1 MPLLFSKTNP
11 LEDLNMPILR
21 SLFLAA
27 SLAFVSTFAVAADI
41 PPPPSMA
48 VKSYVLLDVNS
59 NRFIAEQGA
68 DMRVEPASLTKV
80 MTAYLTFKALKN
92 GHLQPD
98 QQVPVSTAAWKAE
111 GSRMFIEPNRPVTV
125 EELVHGVIIQSG
137 NDASIALAEA
147 VAGSEEVFAQLMNQE
162 AKRLGMQNSNFMNA
176 TGLPDPD
183 HYTTA
188 HDLAILAA
196 ALIQDYPEQYQRLYS
211 VKEYTYNNITQPN
224 RNLLLWR
231 DPHVDG
237 IKTGHTKAAGYCLM
251 TSAKRGDMRLIS
263 VVLGATSENARAAE
277 SQKLL
282 NYGFQFYE
290 SQLIY
295 KASTAI
301 SELKVW
307 KGKDNTLAATVAE
320 DLYITLPKG
329 EYGRV
334 KATLTTQQ
342 PLIAPI
348 KAGQE
353 VGTIEFTLDGKV
365 IDSQKLVASRDVGI
379 AGFFGR
385 LWDTIRLWFV

>member
-1 MPLLFSKTNP
+1 MPTLKSLLV
-11 LEDLNMPILR
+11 
-21 SLFLAA
+21 AA
-27 SLAFVSTFAVAADI
+27 SLLITPFLALANDI

-48 VKSYVLLDVNS
+48 VKSYVLLDMNS
-59 NRFIAEQGA
+59 NNFIAGNGA
-68 DMRVEPASLTKV
+68 DARVEPASLTKV
-80 MTAYLTFKALKN
+80 MTAYLVFKALEK
-92 GHLQPD
+92 GHLKAD
-98 QQVPVSTAAWKAE
+98 QVVPVSTYAWKAE

-125 EELVHGVIIQSG
+125 EELIHGVIIQSG

-147 VAGSEEVFAQLMNQE
+147 VAGSEEVFVQLMNQE
-162 AKRLGMQNSNFMNA
+162 AKRIGMNSTNFMNA

-188 HDLAILAA
+188 HDLALLAA
-196 ALIQDYPEQYQRLYS
+196 ALIRDHPEQYKRLYS

-237 IKTGHTKAAGYCLM
+237 IKTGHTQSAGYCLM
-251 TSAKRGDMRLIS
+251 TSAKREDTRLIS
-263 VVLGATSENARAAE
+263 VVLGATSENARATE

-290 SQLIY
+290 SHKVY
-295 KASTAI
+295 KAGQAI
-301 SELKVW
+301 NQIKVW
-307 KGKDNTLAATVAE
+307 KGKDNVLASTVAE

-334 KATLTTQQ
+334 KATLTSQQ

-348 KAGQE
+348 NAGQE

-365 IDSQKLVASRDVGI
+365 IDTQKLVASKSVAI

>member
-1 MPLLFSKTNP
+1 MSLLK
-11 LEDLNMPILR
+11 

-27 SLAFVSTFAVAADI
+27 SLAFASTIAVAADI

-59 NRFIAEQGA
+59 NRFIAEENA
-68 DMRVEPASLTKV
+68 AMRVEPASLTKV

-98 QQVPVSTAAWKAE
+98 QQIPVSTYAWKAE

-125 EELVHGVIIQSG
+125 EELIHGVIIQSG

-147 VAGSEEVFAQLMNQE
+147 IGGSEEVFAQLMNQE
-162 AKRLGMQNSNFMNA
+162 AKRLGMNNSNFMNS

-211 VKEYTYNNITQPN
+211 MKEYTYNNITQPN

-290 SQLIY
+290 SQLVY
-295 KASTAI
+295 KAGAAI

-329 EYGRV
+329 EYSRV

-353 VGTIEFTLDGKV
+353 VGTIEFVLDGKV
-365 IDSQKLVASRDVGI
+365 IDSQKLVAAKDVGI

>member
-1 MPLLFSKTNP
+1 MS
-11 LEDLNMPILR
+11 ILK

-27 SLAFVSTFAVAADI
+27 SLAFASTIAVAADI

-68 DMRVEPASLTKV
+68 EMRVEPASLTKV

-125 EELVHGVIIQSG
+125 EELIHGVIIQSG

-147 VAGSEEVFAQLMNQE
+147 IAGSEEVFAQLMNQE
-162 AKRLGMQNSNFMNA
+162 AKRLGMQNSNFMNS

-263 VVLGATSENARAAE
+263 VILGATSENARAAE

-290 SQLIY
+290 SQLVY
-295 KASTAI
+295 KAGAAI

-307 KGKDNTLAATVAE
+307 KGKDNMLAATVAE

-329 EYGRV
+329 EYSRV
-334 KATLTTQQ
+334 KATLTSQQ

-365 IDSQKLVASRDVGI
+365 IDSQKLAASKDVGI

-385 LWDTIRLWFV
+385 LWDTIRLWFI

>member
-1 MPLLFSKTNP
+1 MSLLK
-11 LEDLNMPILR
+11 

-27 SLAFVSTFAVAADI
+27 SLALASTIAVAADI
-41 PPPPSMA
+41 PPPPSVA

-98 QQVPVSTAAWKAE
+98 QQVPVSTYAWKAE

-125 EELVHGVIIQSG
+125 EELIHGLIVQSG

-147 VAGSEEVFAQLMNQE
+147 IAGSEEVFAQLMNQE
-162 AKRLGMQNSNFMNA
+162 AKRLGMNNTNFMNA
-176 TGLPDPD
+176 NGLPDPD

-211 VKEYTYNNITQPN
+211 MKEYTYNKITQPN

-290 SQLIY
+290 SQLVY
-295 KASTAI
+295 KAGDAI

-329 EYGRV
+329 EYSRV
-334 KATLTTQQ
+334 KATLTSQQ

-353 VGTIEFTLDGKV
+353 VGTIEFTLDDKV
-365 IDSQKLVASRDVGI
+365 IDSQKLVAAKDVGI

>member
-1 MPLLFSKTNP
+1 MS
-11 LEDLNMPILR
+11 ILK

-27 SLAFVSTFAVAADI
+27 SLAFVSTIAVAADI

-59 NRFIAEQGA
+59 NRFIAEESA
-68 DMRVEPASLTKV
+68 EMRVEPASLTKV
-80 MTAYLTFKALKN
+80 MTAYLAFKALKN
-92 GHLQPD
+92 GHLQQD
-98 QQVPVSTAAWKAE
+98 QQIPVSTYAWKAE

-125 EELVHGVIIQSG
+125 EELIHGVIIQSG

-147 VAGSEEVFAQLMNQE
+147 IGGSEEVFAQLMNQE
-162 AKRLGMQNSNFMNA
+162 AKRLGMKNSNFMNS

-290 SQLIY
+290 SQLVY
-295 KASTAI
+295 KAGAAI

-307 KGKDNTLAATVAE
+307 KGKDNILAATVAE
-320 DLYITLPKG
+320 NLYITLPKG
-329 EYGRV
+329 EYSRV

-353 VGTIEFTLDGKV
+353 VGTIEFALDGKV
-365 IDSQKLVASRDVGI
+365 IDSQKLVASKDVGI

-385 LWDTIRLWFV
+385 LWDTIRLWFL

>member
-1 MPLLFSKTNP
+1 MS
-11 LEDLNMPILR
+11 ILK

-27 SLAFVSTFAVAADI
+27 SLAFASTIAVAADI

-68 DMRVEPASLTKV
+68 ETRVEPASLTKV

-92 GHLQPD
+92 SHLKPD

-125 EELVHGVIIQSG
+125 EELIHGVIIQSG

-147 VAGSEEVFAQLMNQE
+147 IAGSEEVFAQLMNQE
-162 AKRLGMQNSNFMNA
+162 AKRLGMQNTNFMNA

-290 SQLIY
+290 SQLVY
-295 KASTAI
+295 KAGAAI

-329 EYGRV
+329 EYSRV
-334 KATLTTQQ
+334 KATLTSQQ

-365 IDSQKLVASRDVGI
+365 IDSQKLVAAKDVGI

>member
-1 MPLLFSKTNP
+1 MSLLK
-11 LEDLNMPILR
+11 

-27 SLAFVSTFAVAADI
+27 SLIFASTIVVAADI

-59 NRFIAEQGA
+59 NRFIAEENA
-68 DMRVEPASLTKV
+68 TMRVEPASLTKV

-98 QQVPVSTAAWKAE
+98 QQIPVSTYAWKAE

-125 EELVHGVIIQSG
+125 EELIHGVIIQSG

-147 VAGSEEVFAQLMNQE
+147 IGGSEEVFAQLMNQE
-162 AKRLGMQNSNFMNA
+162 AKRLGMNNTNFMNS

-188 HDLAILAA
+188 HDLATLAA

-211 VKEYTYNNITQPN
+211 MKEYTYNNITQPN

-290 SQLIY
+290 SQLVY
-295 KASTAI
+295 KAGAAI

-320 DLYITLPKG
+320 NLYITLPKG
-329 EYGRV
+329 EYSRV
-334 KATLTTQQ
+334 KATLTSQQ

-353 VGTIEFTLDGKV
+353 VGTIEFVLDGKV
-365 IDSQKLVASRDVGI
+365 IDSQKLVASKDVGI

>member
-1 MPLLFSKTNP
+1 MPSWFSKISP
-11 LEDLNMPILR
+11 FKDLNMPTLR
-21 SLFLAA
+21 SLLLAA
-27 SLAFVSTFAVAADI
+27 SLFFNTSFAIAADV
-41 PPPPSMA
+41 PPPPNMA
-48 VKSYVLLDVNS
+48 VKSYALLDINS
-59 NRFIAEQGA
+59 DRFIAEQDA

-80 MTAYLTFKALKN
+80 MTAYLTFKALQN
-92 GHLQPD
+92 NHLKPD
-98 QQVPVSTAAWKAE
+98 QQVPVSTYAWKAE

-125 EELVHGVIIQSG
+125 EELLHGVIVQSG

-147 VAGSEEVFAQLMNQE
+147 IAGSEEVFTQLMNQE
-162 AKRLGMQNSNFMNA
+162 AKRLGMHNTNFKNS

-188 HDLAILAA
+188 RDLAVLAS
-196 ALIQDYPEQYQRLYS
+196 ALIRDFPEQYRRLYS

-290 SQLIY
+290 SQLVY
-295 KASTAI
+295 KVGDAI
-301 SELKVW
+301 SQFKVW
-307 KGKDNTLAATVAE
+307 KGKENTLAATVAE
-320 DLYITLPKG
+320 DLFITLPKG
-329 EYGRV
+329 EYSRV
-334 KATLTTQQ
+334 KATLTSRQ

-353 VGTIEFTLDGKV
+353 IGTIEFTLDGKV
-365 IDSQKLVASRDVGI
+365 IDSQKLVASKDVSI

>member
-1 MPLLFSKTNP
+1 MSISRSLLLAIFLLFTAS
-11 LEDLNMPILR
+11 
-21 SLFLAA
+21 AA
-27 SLAFVSTFAVAADI
+27 LAADI

-80 MTAYLTFKALKN
+80 MTAYLTFKALQN
-92 GHLQPD
+92 QHLQPD
-98 QQVPVSTAAWKAE
+98 QQVPVSTYAWKAE
-111 GSRMFIEPNRPVTV
+111 GSRMFIEPKRPVTV
-125 EELVHGVIIQSG
+125 DELIHGVIIQSG

-147 VAGSEEVFAQLMNQE
+147 IAGSEEVFAQLMNQE
-162 AKRLGMQNSNFMNA
+162 AKRLGMHNTNFMNS

-263 VVLGATSENARAAE
+263 VVLGAASENARAAE

-290 SQLIY
+290 SQLVY
-295 KASTAI
+295 KVGDAI
-301 SELKVW
+301 SQFKVW
-307 KGKDNTLAATVAE
+307 KGKDNMLAATVAE
-320 DLYITLPKG
+320 NLYITLPKG
-329 EYGRV
+329 EYSRV
-334 KATLTTQQ
+334 KATLTSQQ
-342 PLIAPI
+342 PLVAPI

-353 VGTIEFTLDGKV
+353 IGTIEFTLDDKV
-365 IDSQKLVASRDVGI
+365 IDSQKLVASKDVNI

>member
-1 MPLLFSKTNP
+1 MS
-11 LEDLNMPILR
+11 ILK

-27 SLAFVSTFAVAADI
+27 SLAFVSTIAVAADI

-59 NRFIAEQGA
+59 NRFIAEENA
-68 DMRVEPASLTKV
+68 AMRVEPASLTKV

-98 QQVPVSTAAWKAE
+98 QQVPVSTYAWKAE

-125 EELVHGVIIQSG
+125 EELIHGVIIQSG

-147 VAGSEEVFAQLMNQE
+147 IGGSEEVFAQLMNQE
-162 AKRLGMQNSNFMNA
+162 AKRLGMNNSNFMNS

-211 VKEYTYNNITQPN
+211 MKEYTYNNITQPN

-290 SQLIY
+290 SQLVY
-295 KASTAI
+295 KAGAAI

-329 EYGRV
+329 EYSRV

-353 VGTIEFTLDGKV
+353 VGTIEFALDGKV
-365 IDSQKLVASRDVGI
+365 IDSQKLVAAKDVGI

>member
-1 MPLLFSKTNP
+1 MS
-11 LEDLNMPILR
+11 ILK

-27 SLAFVSTFAVAADI
+27 SLAFASTIAVAADI

-59 NRFIAEQGA
+59 NRFIAEENA
-68 DMRVEPASLTKV
+68 AMRVEPASLTKV

-98 QQVPVSTAAWKAE
+98 QQVPVSTYAWKAE

-125 EELVHGVIIQSG
+125 EELIHGVIIQSG

-147 VAGSEEVFAQLMNQE
+147 IGGSEEVFAQLMNQE
-162 AKRLGMQNSNFMNA
+162 AKRLGMNNSNFMNS

-290 SQLIY
+290 SQLVY
-295 KASTAI
+295 KAGAAI

-307 KGKDNTLAATVAE
+307 KGKDNTLAAMVAE

-329 EYGRV
+329 EYSRV

-353 VGTIEFTLDGKV
+353 VGTIEFALDGKV
-365 IDSQKLVASRDVGI
+365 IDSQKLVASKDVGI

-385 LWDTIRLWFV
+385 LWDTIRLWFI

>member
-1 MPLLFSKTNP
+1 
-11 LEDLNMPILR
+11 
-21 SLFLAA
+21 
-27 SLAFVSTFAVAADI
+27 
-41 PPPPSMA
+41 
-48 VKSYVLLDVNS
+48 
-59 NRFIAEQGA
+59 
-68 DMRVEPASLTKV
+68 MRVEPASLTKV
-80 MTAYLTFKALKN
+80 MTAYLTFKALQN
-92 GHLQPD
+92 NHLKPD
-98 QQVPVSTAAWKAE
+98 QQVPVSTYAWKAE

-125 EELVHGVIIQSG
+125 EELLHGVIVQSG

-147 VAGSEEVFAQLMNQE
+147 IAGSEEVFAQLMNQE
-162 AKRLGMQNSNFMNA
+162 AKRLGMHNTNFKNS

-188 HDLAILAA
+188 RDLAVLAS
-196 ALIQDYPEQYQRLYS
+196 ALIRDFPEQYRRLYS

-290 SQLIY
+290 SQLVY
-295 KASTAI
+295 KVGDAI
-301 SELKVW
+301 SQFKVW
-307 KGKDNTLAATVAE
+307 KGKENTLAATVAE
-320 DLYITLPKG
+320 DLFITLPKG
-329 EYGRV
+329 EYSRV
-334 KATLTTQQ
+334 KATLTSRQ

-353 VGTIEFTLDGKV
+353 IGTIEFTLDGKV
-365 IDSQKLVASRDVGI
+365 IDSQKLVASKDVSI

>member
-1 MPLLFSKTNP
+1 MS
-11 LEDLNMPILR
+11 ILK

-27 SLAFVSTFAVAADI
+27 SLAFVSTIAVAADI

-59 NRFIAEQGA
+59 NRFIAEENA
-68 DMRVEPASLTKV
+68 AMRVEPASLTKV

-98 QQVPVSTAAWKAE
+98 QQVPVSTYAWKAE

-125 EELVHGVIIQSG
+125 EELIHGVIIQSG

-147 VAGSEEVFAQLMNQE
+147 IGGSEEVFAQLMNQE
-162 AKRLGMQNSNFMNA
+162 AKRLGMNNSNFMNS

-211 VKEYTYNNITQPN
+211 MKEYTYNNITQPN

-290 SQLIY
+290 SQLVY
-295 KASTAI
+295 KAGAAI

-329 EYGRV
+329 EYSRV

-353 VGTIEFTLDGKV
+353 VGTIEFALDGKV
-365 IDSQKLVASRDVGI
+365 IDSQKLVASKDVGI

>member
-1 MPLLFSKTNP
+1 MPT
-11 LEDLNMPILR
+11 LR
-21 SLFLAA
+21 SLLLAA
-27 SLAFVSTFAVAADI
+27 SLFFNTSFAIAADV
-41 PPPPSMA
+41 PPPPNMA
-48 VKSYVLLDVNS
+48 VKSYALLDINS
-59 NRFIAEQGA
+59 DRFIAEQDA

-80 MTAYLTFKALKN
+80 MTAYLTFKALQN
-92 GHLQPD
+92 NHLKPD
-98 QQVPVSTAAWKAE
+98 QQVPVSTYAWKAE

-125 EELVHGVIIQSG
+125 EELLHGVIVQSG

-147 VAGSEEVFAQLMNQE
+147 IAGSEEVFAQLMNQE
-162 AKRLGMQNSNFMNA
+162 AKRLGMHNTNFKNS

-188 HDLAILAA
+188 RDLAVLAS
-196 ALIQDYPEQYQRLYS
+196 ALIRDFPEQYRRLYS

-290 SQLIY
+290 SQLVY
-295 KASTAI
+295 KVGDAI
-301 SELKVW
+301 SQFKVW
-307 KGKDNTLAATVAE
+307 KGKENTLAATVAE
-320 DLYITLPKG
+320 DLFITLPKG
-329 EYGRV
+329 EYSRV
-334 KATLTTQQ
+334 KATLTSRQ

-353 VGTIEFTLDGKV
+353 IGTIEFTLDGKV
-365 IDSQKLVASRDVGI
+365 IDSQKLVASKDVSI

>member
-1 MPLLFSKTNP
+1 MH
-11 LEDLNMPILR
+11 ILK
-21 SLFLAA
+21 SVLAA
-27 SLAFVSTFAVAADI
+27 AALLAMPFVTLANDI

-59 NRFIAEQGA
+59 KNFIAEQGA

-80 MTAYLTFKALKN
+80 MTAYLVFKALEN
-92 GHLQPD
+92 GHLKAD
-98 QQVPVSTAAWKAE
+98 QVLPVSTAAWKAE

-125 EELVHGVIIQSG
+125 EELIHGVIVQSG
-137 NDASIALAEA
+137 NDASIALAEG
-147 VAGSEEVFAQLMNQE
+147 VAGSEEVFAQLMTKE
-162 AKRLGMQNSNFMNA
+162 AKRLGMNNTNFMNS

-188 HDLAILAA
+188 HDLALLAA
-196 ALIQDYPEQYQRLYS
+196 ALIQDFPEHYKRLYS

-224 RNLLLWR
+224 RNRLLWL

-251 TSAKRGDMRLIS
+251 TSAKRDDTRLIS
-263 VVLGATSENARAAE
+263 VVLGAVSESARATE

-290 SQLIY
+290 SHLVY
-295 KASTAI
+295 KAGQAI
-301 SELKVW
+301 NQLKVW

-320 DLYITLPKG
+320 DLFITLPKG
-329 EYGRV
+329 EYSRV
-334 KATLTTQQ
+334 KATLTSQQ

-348 KAGQE
+348 EAGQE

-365 IDSQKLVASRDVGI
+365 IDTQTLVASKSVAI

>member
-1 MPLLFSKTNP
+1 MPSWFSKISP
-11 LEDLNMPILR
+11 FKDLNMPTLR
-21 SLFLAA
+21 SLLLAA
-27 SLAFVSTFAVAADI
+27 SLFFNTSFAIAADV
-41 PPPPSMA
+41 PPPPNMA
-48 VKSYVLLDVNS
+48 VKSYALLDINS
-59 NRFIAEQGA
+59 DRFIAEQDA
-68 DMRVEPASLTKV
+68 DMCVEPASLTKV
-80 MTAYLTFKALKN
+80 MSAYVTFKALQNK
-92 GHLQPD
+92 HLKPD
-98 QQVPVSTAAWKAE
+98 QQVAVCTYTCKAE
-111 GSRMFIEPNRPVTV
+111 RLQMFIEPNRPVTV
-125 EELVHGVIIQSG
+125 EELLHGVIVQSG

-147 VAGSEEVFAQLMNQE
+147 IAGSEEVFAQLMNQE
-162 AKRLGMQNSNFMNA
+162 AKRLGMHNTNFKNS

-188 HDLAILAA
+188 RDLAVLAS
-196 ALIQDYPEQYQRLYS
+196 ALIRDFPEQYRRLYS

-290 SQLIY
+290 SQLVY
-295 KASTAI
+295 KVGDAI
-301 SELKVW
+301 SQFKVW
-307 KGKDNTLAATVAE
+307 KGKENTLAATVAE
-320 DLYITLPKG
+320 DLFITLPKG
-329 EYGRV
+329 EYSRV
-334 KATLTTQQ
+334 KATLTSRQ

-353 VGTIEFTLDGKV
+353 IGTIEFTLDGKV
-365 IDSQKLVASRDVGI
+365 RSEEHTSELQS
-379 AGFFGR
+379 
-385 LWDTIRLWFV
+385 

>member
-1 MPLLFSKTNP
+1 
-11 LEDLNMPILR
+11 MPIFR
-21 SLFLAA
+21 SLLLSA
-27 SLAFVSTFAVAADI
+27 SLFFTASVAFAADI

-92 GHLQPD
+92 KHLQPD
-98 QQVPVSTAAWKAE
+98 QQVPVSTYAWKAE

-125 EELVHGVIIQSG
+125 EELIHGVIIQSG

-147 VAGSEEVFAQLMNQE
+147 IAGSEEVFAQLMNQE
-162 AKRLGMQNSNFMNA
+162 AKRLGMNNTNFMNA

-196 ALIQDYPEQYQRLYS
+196 ALIQDFPEQYQRLYS

-251 TSAKRGDMRLIS
+251 TSAKRGDMRLIT

-290 SQLIY
+290 SQLVY
-295 KASTAI
+295 KTGDAI
-301 SELKVW
+301 SQFKVW
-307 KGKDNTLAATVAE
+307 KGKDNMLAATVA
-320 DLYITLPKG
+320 DNLYITLPKG
-329 EYGRV
+329 EYSRV
-334 KATLTTQQ
+334 KATLTSQQ

-353 VGTIEFTLDGKV
+353 IGTIEFTLDGKV
-365 IDSQKLVASRDVGI
+365 IDSQKLVASKDVSI

>member
-1 MPLLFSKTNP
+1 MS
-11 LEDLNMPILR
+11 ILK
-21 SLFLAA
+21 SIFLAA
-27 SLAFVSTFAVAADI
+27 SLAFASTIAVAADI

-68 DMRVEPASLTKV
+68 EMRVEPASLTKV
-80 MTAYLTFKALKN
+80 MTAYLTFRALKN

-98 QQVPVSTAAWKAE
+98 QQVPVSTYAWKAE

-125 EELVHGVIIQSG
+125 EELIHGVIIQSG

-147 VAGSEEVFAQLMNQE
+147 IGGSEEVFAQLMNQE
-162 AKRLGMQNSNFMNA
+162 AKRLGMNNSNFMNS

-211 VKEYTYNNITQPN
+211 TKEYTYNNITQPN

-290 SQLIY
+290 SQLVY
-295 KASTAI
+295 KAGAAI

-307 KGKDNTLAATVAE
+307 KGKDNTLAAMVAE

-329 EYGRV
+329 EYSRV

-353 VGTIEFTLDGKV
+353 VGTIEFALDGKV
-365 IDSQKLVASRDVGI
+365 IDSQKLVAAKDVGI

-385 LWDTIRLWFV
+385 LWDTIRLWFI

>member
-1 MPLLFSKTNP
+1 MPSLFSKINP
-11 LEDLNMPILR
+11 LKDLNMPTLK
-21 SLFLAA
+21 SLLVAA
-27 SLAFVSTFAVAADI
+27 SLLITPFLALANDI

-48 VKSYVLLDVNS
+48 VKSYVLLDMNS
-59 NRFIAEQGA
+59 NNFIAGNGA
-68 DMRVEPASLTKV
+68 DARVEPASLTKV
-80 MTAYLTFKALKN
+80 MTAYLVFKALEK
-92 GHLQPD
+92 GHLKAD
-98 QQVPVSTAAWKAE
+98 QVVPVSTYAWKAE

-125 EELVHGVIIQSG
+125 EELIHGVIIQSG

-147 VAGSEEVFAQLMNQE
+147 VAGSEEVFVQLMNQE
-162 AKRLGMQNSNFMNA
+162 AKRIGMNSTNFMNA

-188 HDLAILAA
+188 HDLALLAA
-196 ALIQDYPEQYQRLYS
+196 ALIRDHPEQYKRLYS

-237 IKTGHTKAAGYCLM
+237 IKTGHTQSAGYCLM
-251 TSAKRGDMRLIS
+251 TSAKREDTRLIS
-263 VVLGATSENARAAE
+263 VVLGATSENARATE

-290 SQLIY
+290 SHKVY
-295 KASTAI
+295 KAGQAI
-301 SELKVW
+301 NQIKVW
-307 KGKDNTLAATVAE
+307 KGKDNVLASTVAE

-334 KATLTTQQ
+334 KATLTSQQ

-348 KAGQE
+348 NAGQE

-365 IDSQKLVASRDVGI
+365 IDTQKLVASKSVAI

>member
-1 MPLLFSKTNP
+1 MS
-11 LEDLNMPILR
+11 ILK
-21 SLFLAA
+21 SIFLAA
-27 SLAFVSTFAVAADI
+27 SLAFASTIAVAADI

-59 NRFIAEQGA
+59 NRFIAEENA
-68 DMRVEPASLTKV
+68 AMRVEPASLTKV

-98 QQVPVSTAAWKAE
+98 QQVPVSTYAWKAE

-125 EELVHGVIIQSG
+125 EELIHGVIIQSG

-147 VAGSEEVFAQLMNQE
+147 IGGSEEVFAQLMNQE
-162 AKRLGMQNSNFMNA
+162 AKRLGMNNSNFMNS

-290 SQLIY
+290 SQLVY
-295 KASTAI
+295 KAGAAI

-307 KGKDNTLAATVAE
+307 KGKDNTLAAMVAE

-329 EYGRV
+329 EYSRV

-353 VGTIEFTLDGKV
+353 VGTIEFALDGKV
-365 IDSQKLVASRDVGI
+365 IDSQKLVASKDVGI

-385 LWDTIRLWFV
+385 LWDTIRLWFI

>member
-1 MPLLFSKTNP
+1 MS
-11 LEDLNMPILR
+11 ILK
-21 SLFLAA
+21 SIFLAA
-27 SLAFVSTFAVAADI
+27 SLAFASTIAVAADI

-68 DMRVEPASLTKV
+68 EMRVEPASLTKV
-80 MTAYLTFKALKN
+80 MTAYLTFRALKN

-98 QQVPVSTAAWKAE
+98 QQVPVSTYAWKAE

-125 EELVHGVIIQSG
+125 EELIHGVIIQSG

-147 VAGSEEVFAQLMNQE
+147 IGGSEEVFAQLMNQE
-162 AKRLGMQNSNFMNA
+162 AKRLGMNNSNFMNS

-211 VKEYTYNNITQPN
+211 TKEYTYNNITQPN

-290 SQLIY
+290 SQLVY
-295 KASTAI
+295 KTGAAI

-329 EYGRV
+329 EYSRV

-353 VGTIEFTLDGKV
+353 VGTIEFALDGKV
-365 IDSQKLVASRDVGI
+365 IDSQKLVAAKDVGI

-385 LWDTIRLWFV
+385 LWDTIRLWFI